1 MTPGKMGW
9 HNEPARHALAA
20 RGISTRYNQARIER
34 VDARGVGMA
43 FGRKSAYSRTLKRLA
58 RGYASPP
65 GEVDEGDYETAVSPL
80 FLTLAEAD
88 ELVDRGDLGHA
99 RDRLTTALDMY
110 GAMGDLFPA
119 INDFD
124 ARDFHSAADAITQ
137 KLLCANRGE
146 LKPAHPDVRAEA
158 QDES

>member
-1 MTPGKMGW
+1 MGW
-9 HNEPARHALAA
+9 HREPARHALAS

-43 FGRKSAYSRTLKRLA
+43 FGRKSAYARTLKKLA
-58 RGYASPP
+58 KGYSLPP
-65 GEVDEGDYETAVSPL
+65 TDVSEGDYEATVDPL
-80 FLTLAEAD
+80 FQTIAEAD

-137 KLLCANRGE
+137 KLLAANRGD
-146 LKPAHPDVRAEA
+146 LRPAHPPSRAEA